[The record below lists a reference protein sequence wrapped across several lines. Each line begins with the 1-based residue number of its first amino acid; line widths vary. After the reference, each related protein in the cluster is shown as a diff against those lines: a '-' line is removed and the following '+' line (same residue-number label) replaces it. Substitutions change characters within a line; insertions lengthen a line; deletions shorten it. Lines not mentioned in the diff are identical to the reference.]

1 MKFNQIVRLVNIKP
15 KQILLILVLGVIS
28 AYTLSLNQQKTQESS
43 IQGTVIKVIDGD
55 TIDVLDS
62 NQTKHRIRLYGIDA
76 PEKKQSYGNKA
87 REFLASL
94 IAGKEVKVLIKN
106 KDKYQRSI
114 GLILLDGMDINKE
127 MVKNGYAWAYIEYS
141 KDYATEEADAKSFK
155 LGLWA
160 DENAIKPSE
169 FRKKKKRKSNENN
182 SIQRF

>member
-1 MKFNQIVRLVNIKP
+1 MKINQILRLMNKTP
-15 KQILLILVLGVIS
+15 KQLFLVLILGIVS
-28 AYTLSLNQQKTQESS
+28 AYTLSLNQQKAQESV
-43 IQGTVIKVIDGD
+43 IQGIVIKVIDGD
-55 TIDVLDS
+55 TIDVLDL

-94 IAGKEVKVLIKN
+94 IAGKEVKVLIKD
-106 KDKYQRSI
+106 KDKYQRNI

-141 KDYATEEADAKSFK
+141 KDYATEEVDAKTFK

-160 DENAIKPSE
+160 DKNSIKPSE
-169 FRKKKKRKSNENN
+169 FRKIHR
-182 SIQRF
+182 